1 VTGMLRLDLS
11 GNRLDGG
18 VPVELTKLAHV
29 WHLNLSHNN
38 LTGSVP
44 ALLGKMA
51 SLQELDLSGNP
62 GLCGDIAGLDSCRL
76 DPITR
81 GASRRRIVRRQ
92 IIVAAGVVAA
102 AALLLASAAAAAC
115 APARRRRRTGKD
127 CADTTASGSAVALSL
142 TASVWGKDAEVSF
155 GDILAATEHFNEAY
169 CIGRGSF
176 GSVYRADLPGGGR
189 SCSRSWW
196 LCPASGRTPRPG
208 RPCGTSPRSSRHGS
222 CRCSTGRSPR
232 SGLKT

>member
-1 VTGMLRLDLS
+1 
-11 GNRLDGG
+11 
-18 VPVELTKLAHV
+18 
-29 WHLNLSHNN
+29 
-38 LTGSVP
+38 
-44 ALLGKMA
+44 
-51 SLQELDLSGNP
+51 
-62 GLCGDIAGLDSCRL
+62 
-76 DPITR
+76 
-81 GASRRRIVRRQ
+81 VRRQ

-176 GSVYRADLPGGGR
+176 GSVYRADLPGGHSFAVKR
-189 SCSRSWW
+189 
-196 LCPASGRTPRPG
+196 LDASESGGACWGVSEKSFESEVRALTRVRHRNIVRLHGFCAMGAACTWRT
-208 RPCGTSPRSSRHGS
+208 S
-222 CRCSTGRSPR
+222 
-232 SGLKT
+232 